1 MEAKAQKETQFKCF
15 LDTGLFQ
22 ACPGNC
28 RSVLSTNSW
37 MGNIK
42 SYCIARMKLESFIKG
57 ENTFTVAVSAFLQ
70 AQAQIIDEFANQS
83 FEHLALIRYFFGICE
98 PEDVKDL
105 VENMSNETLYKILEV
120 DFENYLKVKKMM
132 GKKKEV
138 TNYFALKS
146 SRFWKLVSNQRICN
160 VIVFLVRE
168 KKLYNLA
175 AQFLLILP
183 PDVMSQ
189 FDKYTDLHEEDEKNL
204 YLALED
210 DIYNLPLLSPKIYGH
225 MMEVFKEDME
235 IYFIL
240 DTMGELVKRRAQIED
255 ITDSFLRY
263 YKKSGHKLTI
273 QWIYS
278 ELYGLEYE
286 LVVEV
291 LDQLKEKDFISSSEK
306 MTLQG
311 LLKSGNLDYW
321 KDVKLE
327 ILNNG

>member
-1 MEAKAQKETQFKCF
+1 
-15 LDTGLFQ
+15 
-22 ACPGNC
+22 
-28 RSVLSTNSW
+28 
-37 MGNIK
+37 
-42 SYCIARMKLESFIKG
+42 
-57 ENTFTVAVSAFLQ
+57 
-70 AQAQIIDEFANQS
+70 
-83 FEHLALIRYFFGICE
+83 
-98 PEDVKDL
+98 
-105 VENMSNETLYKILEV
+105 
-120 DFENYLKVKKMM
+120 
-132 GKKKEV
+132 
-138 TNYFALKS
+138 
-146 SRFWKLVSNQRICN
+146 
-160 VIVFLVRE
+160 
-168 KKLYNLA
+168 
-175 AQFLLILP
+175 
-183 PDVMSQ
+183 
-189 FDKYTDLHEEDEKNL
+189 
-204 YLALED
+204 
-210 DIYNLPLLSPKIYGH
+210 
-225 MMEVFKEDME
+225 MEVFKEDME